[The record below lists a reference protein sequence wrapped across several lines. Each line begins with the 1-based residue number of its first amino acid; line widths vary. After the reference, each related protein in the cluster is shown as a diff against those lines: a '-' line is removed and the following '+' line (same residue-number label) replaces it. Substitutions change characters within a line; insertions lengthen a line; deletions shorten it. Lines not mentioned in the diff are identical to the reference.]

1 VAIADEGFF
10 NPATVMLIVCAK
22 MEDEDELNELN
33 AILFYDGLNIH
44 TGLRAI
50 FDPREPEAVAQLAD
64 DVNIVIVLGMYILI
78 LPVLVIASKVV
89 IWNV

>member
-22 MEDEDELNELN
+22 MDDEDELNELN
-33 AILFYDGLNIH
+33 AILFYDGLKVH

-50 FDPREPEAVAQLAD
+50 FDPRGPEAVAQLAD

-78 LPVLVIASKVV
+78 LPVLVIASRVV
-89 IWNV
+89 I